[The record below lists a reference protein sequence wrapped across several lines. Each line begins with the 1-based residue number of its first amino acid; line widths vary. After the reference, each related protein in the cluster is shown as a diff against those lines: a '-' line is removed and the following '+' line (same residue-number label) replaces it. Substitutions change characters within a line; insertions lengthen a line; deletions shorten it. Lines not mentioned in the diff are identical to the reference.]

1 MEDDED
7 MWRMLRTTYIGESKR
22 RRGGYRK
29 ECRGHVEDVSSIGEC
44 RGYEKV
50 SLEDVEDITI
60 LHINTV
66 LNSCG

>member
-1 MEDDED
+1 LENPKDEREATEKNAEG
-7 MWRMLRTTYIGESKR
+7 MWRML
-22 RRGGYRK
+22 
-29 ECRGHVEDVSSIGEC
+29 VSSIGEC

-50 SLEDVEDITI
+50 SVEDVEDITI